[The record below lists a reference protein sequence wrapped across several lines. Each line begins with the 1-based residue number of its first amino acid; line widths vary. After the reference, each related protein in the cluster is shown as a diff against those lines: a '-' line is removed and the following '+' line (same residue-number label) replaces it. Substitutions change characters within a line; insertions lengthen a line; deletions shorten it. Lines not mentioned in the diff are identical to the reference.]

1 MSPETET
8 VTVNGDV
15 RAIGRGTSVADLV
28 RHLGAGPRG
37 IAVARNEEVVPRS
50 AWADTVIA
58 PDDRIEILDAAQ
70 GG

>member
-1 MSPETET
+1 MSPGTAT
-8 VTVNGDV
+8 VIVNGEV
-15 RAIGRGTSVADLV
+15 RPIDPDTSVADLL
-28 RHLGAGPRG
+28 RSLDAGPRG

-50 AWADTVIA
+50 AWADTVIT